1 MNPDFCCVHHYCH
14 SWIYPYRLKTHEVLI
29 GNVKMGGINPIV
41 VQSMTTADTLDT
53 QATVEE
59 SIRMIEAGCELIRIT
74 APSKKEAQNLENI
87 KNELRKR
94 GYQTPL
100 VADIHFTPNAAEL
113 AAQIVEKVRI
123 NPGNYADKKKFEQI
137 DYTQEEYQNELQKIE
152 KKFQPLLKI
161 LKKFKTALRIGTNH
175 GSLSDR
181 IMSFYG
187 DNPKGMVE
195 SALEFIHFCE
205 KEDFHDIVISMKA
218 SNTQV
223 MVYAYRLLVYEMLNG
238 RTKYLYPLHLG
249 VTEAGDGADGRI
261 KSTIGIG
268 TLLADGLGDTIRV
281 SLTEPPEAEIPV
293 AKAIL
298 HHFQNQKDNLD
309 HWVSLYPNYLTDFQN
324 FTFLLNPFDFQRK
337 PSKKVHS
344 LGENEF
350 PRVIADFQSIEKITY
365 ENMDSVG
372 YIFNPES
379 DKWNFQDLA
388 ADYLIIGENLPDFD
402 FPSTLNIIQNYQYW
416 LKNPQR
422 NLFPLFDNYKSFKNA
437 LIRSDI
443 LNFVKVRVEDI
454 LFNDLYPE
462 NHQNLAII
470 LTCDTYAIQPIRL
483 AIQKWMS
490 KGIQLPIILETTVS
504 ENPSK
509 FVKTEEYFQIASSGR
524 LGPLLIDG
532 LLDGILLKTQYESV
546 NLKMVNEISF
556 NILQASRLRMTKTE
570 YISCPS
576 CGRTLFDLQT
586 TTAMIR
592 QHTEHLKGVKIAVMG
607 CIVNGPG
614 EMADADYG
622 YVGSGHGTIS
632 LYKGKE
638 LLVRDVP
645 SDKAVQE
652 LIKLIQEDGKWIE
665 PLKDKM

>member
-1 MNPDFCCVHHYCH
+1 MNPDFCCNHRYSH
-14 SWIYPYRLKTHEVLI
+14 SWVYPYRLKTHEVLI
-29 GNVKMGGINPIV
+29 GNLKMGAKNPIV

-59 SIRMIEAGCELIRIT
+59 SIRMIQAGCELIRIT
-74 APSKKEAQNLENI
+74 APSKKEAQNLKNI
-87 KNELRKR
+87 KNELRKL

-137 DYTQEEYQNELQKIE
+137 DYTQEEYQKELQKIE

-161 LKKFKTALRIGTNH
+161 LKEHKTALRIGTNH

-205 KEDFHDIVISMKA
+205 KEDFHSMVISMKA

-298 HHFQNQKDNLD
+298 HHFENQKDNLD
-309 HWVSLYPNYLTDFQN
+309 HWINLYPNYLTNYQN
-324 FTFLLNPFDFQRK
+324 FTSIQYPFDFQRK
-337 PSKKVHS
+337 PSKKVHL

-350 PRVIADFQSIEKITY
+350 PRVIADFQNLGKITY
-365 ENMDSVG
+365 ETMESIG
-372 YIFNPES
+372 YVYTPES

-402 FPSTLNIIQNYQYW
+402 IPSTLNIIQNYQNW
-416 LKNPQR
+416 VKNLQR
-422 NLFPLFDNYKSFKNA
+422 NIYPLFENYESFKNA
-437 LIRSDI
+437 LIRSDV
-443 LNFVKVRVEDI
+443 LNLVKVRVEDI
-454 LFNDLYPE
+454 LFNDFYPE
-462 NHQNLAII
+462 NHQNLGII
-470 LTCDTYAIQPIRL
+470 LTCETYAIQPIRL
-483 AIQKWMS
+483 AIEKWML
-490 KGIQLPIILETTVS
+490 KGIQLPIILETIVS
-504 ENPSK
+504 DNPSK
-509 FVKTEEYFQIASSGR
+509 YVSTEEYFQISASGR

-532 LLDGILLKTQYESV
+532 LLDGIILKTKYETV
-546 NLKMVNEISF
+546 TLKMVNNIAF
-556 NILQASRLRMTKTE
+556 NILQASRLRMSKTE

-622 YVGSGHGTIS
+622 YVGSGYGTIS

-645 SDKAVQE
+645 SEKAVQE
-652 LIKLIQEDGKWIE
+652 LIKIIQEDGRWIE
-665 PLKDKM
+665 PLKEKI

>member
-1 MNPDFCCVHHYCH
+1 MKQDYAYCY
-14 SWIYPYRLKTHEVLI
+14 SWAYPYRLKTHEVLI
-29 GNVKMGGINPIV
+29 GTLKMGGNNPIV
-41 VQSMTTADTLDT
+41 VQSMTTTDTMDT

-59 SIRMIEAGCELIRIT
+59 CIRMIQAGCELIRLT

-87 KNELRKR
+87 KKELRKL
-94 GYQTPL
+94 GYHTPL

-113 AAQIVEKVRI
+113 AAKIVEKVRI
-123 NPGNYADKKKFEQI
+123 NPGNYADKKKFDQI
-137 DYTQEEYQNELQKIE
+137 DYTEDEYQKELQRIE

-161 LKKFKTALRIGTNH
+161 LKENQTALRIGTNH

-187 DNPKGMVE
+187 DNPRGMVE

-205 KEDFHDIVISMKA
+205 KEDFHSIVVSMKA

-223 MVYAYRLLVYEMLNG
+223 MVYAYRLLVYEMLKG

-249 VTEAGDGADGRI
+249 VTEAGEGADGRI

-293 AKAIL
+293 AQAII
-298 HHFQNQKDNLD
+298 HHFENQKASLD
-309 HWVSLYPNYLTDFQN
+309 HWISLYPKYLTDYQDFQPIQ
-324 FTFLLNPFDFQRK
+324 NPFEFQRR
-337 PSKKVHS
+337 PSKKVHL
-344 LGENEF
+344 LGQNEF
-350 PRVIADFQSIEKITY
+350 PRVIADFKDLDRITY
-365 ENMDSVG
+365 ENMEAIG
-372 YIFNPES
+372 YSYNAHS

-388 ADYLIIGENLPDFD
+388 ADYVIIGKELPEFE
-402 FPSTLNIIQNYQYW
+402 FPSTLNVIQDYTFW
-416 LKNPQR
+416 IKNPQR
-422 NLFPLFDNYKSFKNA
+422 NVYPLFANFQEFEQA
-437 LIRSDI
+437 LIRSDV
-443 LNFVKVRVEDI
+443 LNFVRVKVEDI
-454 LFNDLYPE
+454 LFKDFFPADA
-462 NHQNLAII
+462 QNVAVI
-470 LTCDTYAIQPIRL
+470 LSSETYAIQPIRI
-483 AIQKWMS
+483 AIAQWML
-490 KGIQLPIILETTVS
+490 KGITFPIILET
-504 ENPSK
+504 
-509 FVKTEEYFQIASSGR
+509 FVADYPYPKASHEEYFQISAAGR
-524 LGPLLIDG
+524 LGPLLIEG
-532 LLDGILLKTQYESV
+532 WLDGILLKTYYEKV
-546 NLKMVNEISF
+546 NHKMVNEVAF

-592 QHTEHLKGVKIAVMG
+592 KHTEHLKGVKIAVMG

-645 SDKAVQE
+645 SENAVQE
-652 LIKLIQEDGKWIE
+652 LIKLIQADGKWVE
-665 PLKDKM
+665 PALEKI

>member
-1 MNPDFCCVHHYCH
+1 MNSDYCCAHQYCH
-14 SWIYPYRLKTHEVLI
+14 SWIYPYRLKTREVLI
-29 GNVKMGGINPIV
+29 GNLKMGANHPVV
-41 VQSMTTADTLDT
+41 VQSMTTADTMNT

-59 SIRMIEAGCELIRIT
+59 CIRMIEAGCELIRIT

-87 KNELRKR
+87 KKELRKL
-94 GYQTPL
+94 GYNTPL

-137 DYTQEEYQNELQKIE
+137 DYTEKEYQKELQKIE

-161 LKKFKTALRIGTNH
+161 LKEHKTALRIGTNH

-187 DNPKGMVE
+187 DNPHGMVE

-205 KEDFHDIVISMKA
+205 KEDFHSIVISMKA

-223 MVYAYRLLVYEMLNG
+223 MVYAYRLLVHEMFNG

-281 SLTEPPEAEIPV
+281 SLTEPPENEIPV
-293 AKAIL
+293 AKAII
-298 HHFQNQKDNLD
+298 HHFENQKANLD
-309 HWVSLYPNYLTDFQN
+309 HWISLYPQYLPKFQN
-324 FTFLLNPFDFQRK
+324 FTSIQNPFDFQRK
-337 PSKKVHS
+337 PSKKVHL
-344 LGENEF
+344 LGEKEF
-350 PRVIADFQSIEKITY
+350 PRVIADFQSLNNITY
-365 ENMDSVG
+365 EDMQSIG
-372 YIFNPES
+372 YTYSSIS

-388 ADYLIIGENLPDFD
+388 ADYLIIGEKYPDFE
-402 FPSTLNIIQNYQYW
+402 FPNTLNLIQNYSFW
-416 LKNPQR
+416 VKNPQR
-422 NLFPLFDNYKSFKNA
+422 KVYPLFDNFSSFEKS
-437 LIRSDI
+437 LIRSDV
-443 LNFVKVRVEDI
+443 LNFVKVKVEDI
-454 LFNDLYPE
+454 LFHDFCPVNQP
-462 NHQNLAII
+462 NVVII
-470 LTCDTYAIQPIRL
+470 LSSETYAIQPIRL
-483 AIQKWMS
+483 AISLWML
-490 KGIQLPIILETTVS
+490 KGVQMPIVLETFVS
-504 ENPSK
+504 DNPSK
-509 FVKTEEYFQIASSGR
+509 QVSEQEYFQISAAGR

-532 LLDGILLKTQYESV
+532 LIDGILLKTNYETV
-546 NLKMVNEISF
+546 NHKLINEVAF

-592 QHTEHLKGVKIAVMG
+592 KHTEHLKGVKIAVMG

-622 YVGSGHGTIS
+622 YVGSGHGTVS

-638 LLVRDVP
+638 LLIRDVP
-645 SDKAVQE
+645 SEKAVQE
-652 LIKLIQEDGKWIE
+652 LIKLIQADGKWIE
-665 PLKDKM
+665 PLLEKK